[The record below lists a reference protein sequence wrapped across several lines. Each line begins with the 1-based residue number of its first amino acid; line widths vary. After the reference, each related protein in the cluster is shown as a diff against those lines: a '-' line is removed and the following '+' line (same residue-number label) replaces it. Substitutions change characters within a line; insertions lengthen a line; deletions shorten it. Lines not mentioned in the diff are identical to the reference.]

1 MGVAG
6 CTDSETLAGLVL
18 HLNSQ
23 LGLQFLRPRLVQ
35 LLLFCLHFYDQDYDH
50 DYDYDYYYDYD
61 YDYD

>member
-23 LGLQFLRPRLVQ
+23 LGLQILRPRLVQ
-35 LLLFCLHFYDQDYDH
+35 LQGLFLQFYDQDYDH
-50 DYDYDYYYDYD
+50 DYDYYYDYD